1 MSPGRAVC
9 EGHEHGPRIRP
20 GGAMSRSVLVMASW
34 VLLCSTGPGRLS
46 AQTLTGSSGLVSIPT
61 ATLARDGQIT
71 VGVHLI
77 APHYHEYYGRTFE
90 ENAAQ
95 VRFATIGFL
104 PFVEV
109 GLRLTHMNGGV
120 PQGIGDRM
128 VSVRVRLLKEG
139 ERLPSVAIGAHDIV
153 GTRLFHA
160 TYVVATKSIGTPAGA
175 AGVTVGYGHDVLGL
189 RAKGRQFDGL
199 FGGMSLAPHRWVTLL
214 AEYDGERPNA
224 GVRLGPVHGVA
235 LLAAL
240 QNGDG
245 FSGGV
250 SYTFA
255 LH

>member
-1 MSPGRAVC
+1 MPAPLIKAQSLPG
-9 EGHEHGPRIRP
+9 
-20 GGAMSRSVLVMASW
+20 
-34 VLLCSTGPGRLS
+34 T
-46 AQTLTGSSGLVSIPT
+46 SGLVSIPT
-61 ATLARDGQIT
+61 AAITADGDMAA
-71 VGVHLI
+71 GVNVI
-77 APHYHEYYGRTFE
+77 APHYHEYYGSTFE

-139 ERLPSVAIGAHDIV
+139 ARLPAVAVGAHDIV

-160 TYVVATKSIGTPAGA
+160 TYVVATKRIGTRAGA

-189 RAKGRQFDGL
+189 RAKGRQFDGV
-199 FGGMSLAPHRWVTLL
+199 FGGVSLAPHRWVTLL

>member
-1 MSPGRAVC
+1 
-9 EGHEHGPRIRP
+9 
-20 GGAMSRSVLVMASW
+20 MA
-34 VLLCSTGPGRLS
+34 
-46 AQTLTGSSGLVSIPT
+46 
-61 ATLARDGQIT
+61 
-71 VGVHLI
+71 VGVNVI
-77 APHYHEYYGRTFE
+77 APHYHEYYGGTFD

-95 VRFATIGFL
+95 VRFVTVGFL

-109 GLRLTHMNGGV
+109 GLRLTHLVDGP

-128 VSVRVRLLKEG
+128 VSVRVRVLKEG
-139 ERLPSVAIGAHDIV
+139 EYLPAVAVGAHDIV
-153 GTRLFHA
+153 GTRLYHA
-160 TYVVATKSIGTPAGA
+160 TYAVATKALGTPAGEV
-175 AGVTVGYGHDVLGL
+175 GLTVGYGHDLLGL
-189 RAKGRQFDGL
+189 DAKGRQFDGW
-199 FGGMSLAPHRWVTLL
+199 FGGASLAPRPWLTLL

-245 FSGGV
+245 LSGGI

>member
-1 MSPGRAVC
+1 MVSQASGKAGDSFASALSVAAAAAIFLASTSVAAQALPG
-9 EGHEHGPRIRP
+9 
-20 GGAMSRSVLVMASW
+20 
-34 VLLCSTGPGRLS
+34 T
-46 AQTLTGSSGLVSIPT
+46 SGLVSVPT
-61 ATLARDGQIT
+61 AAITADGDLT
-71 VGVHLI
+71 AGVNLV
-77 APHYHEYYGRTFE
+77 APHYHEYYGSTFE
-90 ENAAQ
+90 ENVAQ

-128 VSVRVRLLKEG
+128 VSVRVRLVKEG
-139 ERLPSVAIGAHDIV
+139 ERLPAVAVGAHDIV

-160 TYVVATKSIGTPAGA
+160 TYVVATKTIGTPAGA
-175 AGVTVGYGHDVLGL
+175 AGVTVGYGHDLLGL
-189 RAKGRQFDGL
+189 RAKGRQFDGV
-199 FGGMSLAPHRWVTLL
+199 FGGVSLAPRSWITLL

-224 GVRLGPVHGVA
+224 GVRLGPLHGVA

-245 FSGGV
+245 FSGGM